1 MRILKTV
8 KEYGSITISTSSQT
22 LETQTIKA
30 LGDVVS
36 WQLQTSL
43 TTTVTGA
50 TELPDAGTPSGLF
63 KGATVARLFKKIAI
77 TDVNNNDLCVL
88 EKDDLWRQAYFTSL
102 VDANDFLFDRGID
115 VEPTTITA
123 AQTAQVDNFIIPQSI
138 AVSDLPASIE
148 IEIGVLTDFYSVVGT
163 GTAVLNQTSLT
174 VRYVPPKPT
183 SITLRIK
190 AFNVTAFSADTDI
203 SHLLPDGIKIHI
215 LAYAP
220 ANVNAASNPSE
231 SINTRVDR
239 ITLRRGSN
247 EEIENQRRSM
257 IDAFVDERYA
267 NARPTGLTVIP
278 LDSFEKSDS
287 TKFFFDVNA
296 QIAPRIY
303 YIYQ

>member
-8 KEYGSITISTSSQT
+8 KEYGSTTVSTSSQT

-36 WQLQTSL
+36 WQIQTDL

-50 TELPDAGTPSGLF
+50 TELADAGTPSGLY
-63 KGATVARLFKKIAI
+63 KGATIARLFKKISI

-88 EKDDLWRQAYFTSL
+88 EKDDLWRQSYLVSL
-102 VDANDFLFDRGID
+102 VDANDFLFNRGIN

-123 AQTAQVDNFIIPQSI
+123 AQTNQIDNFIVPQSI
-138 AVSDLPASIE
+138 AVSDLPASVE
-148 IEIGVLTDFYSVVGT
+148 IEIGVLTDFYSTVGS
-163 GTAVLNQTSLT
+163 GTAVINQIALT
-174 VRYVPPKPT
+174 VRYVPPKAT

-203 SHLLPDGIKIHI
+203 QHLLPDGIKIHI

-220 ANVNAASNPSE
+220 ANVNAASAPGQAV
-231 SINTRVDR
+231 NTRVDR

-267 NARPTGLTVIP
+267 NGRPTGITVIP
-278 LDSFEKSDS
+278 LDSFEKTDS
-287 TKFFFDVNA
+287 TKFEFDVNA
-296 QIAPRIY
+296 EIAPRIY
-303 YIYQ
+303 YVYQ